1 MLGPDQITKEAL
13 AVVNEAFLGLLTT
26 VGSDGVPCSRWM
38 GSAVIGNNLSSV
50 YTLTPSGT
58 RKLAHLAHND
68 NVCWVFSS
76 PEFSDV
82 VTLIGKARVLRSPM
96 VAQQVWDRLMECV
109 RLYCMSAL
117 SDDTNLELVTIEV
130 QVRRIE
136 LLSPRLHL
144 YQTVTVELAQV

>member
-13 AVVNEAFLGLLTT
+13 QVVNDAFLGLLTT
-26 VGSDGVPCSRWM
+26 VDSAGVPYSRWM
-38 GSAVIGNNLSSV
+38 GSAVIGNRLSSV

-58 RKLAHLAHND
+58 RKLEHLAHND
-68 NVCWVFSS
+68 NVCWVFSA

-82 VTLIGKARVLRSPM
+82 VTLMGKARVLSSPM

-117 SDDTNLELVTIEV
+117 SDDSNLELVTIEV
-130 QVRRIE
+130 QVHKIE
-136 LLSPRLHL
+136 LVSPRLHI
-144 YQTVTVELAQV
+144 YQPVTVDLAHV